1 MSTETDGEMGVV
13 PALVRG
19 SFLIERVYAD
29 SAREHGITPQQG
41 VLICVLMPGPLGMT
55 ELSQTLSLAKSSL
68 TGLVNRSE
76 ANGLVQRA
84 IDPADTRAVVV
95 SLTPAGAAV
104 AETFY
109 AGTCRRVDDLTKSL
123 SPAERDTLGALLG
136 RMVTDNAVPMV
147 FMDERR

>member
-1 MSTETDGEMGVV
+1 MGVV

-76 ANGLVQRA
+76 ANGLVERA
-84 IDPADTRAVVV
+84 TDPVDTRAVVV
-95 SLTPAGAAV
+95 SLTPAGSAT
-104 AETFY
+104 AEKFY
-109 AGTCRRVDDLTKSL
+109 AGTCRRVDALTKSL
-123 SPAERDTLGALLG
+123 DPAERDTLSALLG
-136 RMVTDNAVPMV
+136 RVVTDNEVPMV